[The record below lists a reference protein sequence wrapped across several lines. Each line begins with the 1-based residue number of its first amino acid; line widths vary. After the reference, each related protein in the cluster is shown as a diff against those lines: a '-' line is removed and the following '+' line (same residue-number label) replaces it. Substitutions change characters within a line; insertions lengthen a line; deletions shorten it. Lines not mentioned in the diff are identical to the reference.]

1 MQNQRAIVTA
11 YGAPD
16 VLQIQTEP
24 ALPEPDTGQVRVRVE
39 ASSATFT
46 DMLIRKGLY
55 PGLNVSPPFT
65 PGYDFVG
72 RVDKLGADVTGLAV
86 GQRVADLTQI
96 GGNAAYLCH
105 PAERLVPLPE
115 AVDAAEAETLVLS
128 YLTAYQCLHR
138 VAQVQPGQRILVHG
152 GSGAVGLAFLQL
164 GRLAGVEIVST
175 ASGPN
180 LPLIEQ
186 YGATAVNYRAP
197 DYADQLQAAA
207 GPGFDAAFDGIGGAS
222 FRRSFRLLRDGGVLV
237 PYGFLEMGRQ
247 TAGRTL
253 LSSLRNTLTLGLG
266 IAQLALWNVL
276 PNRRAVKFY
285 SIASLREKNPND
297 FRADLQHL
305 VQMLEAGQIQP
316 QIQARLPLEQIV
328 QAHEALDAGV
338 RGRIVLVH
346 GSGAAADE
354 SGA

>member
-11 YGAPD
+11 YGAPEVLD
-16 VLQIQTEP
+16 VHTDS

-46 DMLIRKGLY
+46 DTLIRKGLY

-72 RVDKLGADVTGLAV
+72 RIDKLGAGITGFTV
-86 GQRVADLTQI
+86 GQRVADLTQA
-96 GGNAAYLCH
+96 GSNAAYLCH
-105 PAERLVPLPE
+105 PAERLVPMSE

-138 VAQVQPGQRILVHG
+138 VAQVQQGQRILVHG

-175 ASGPN
+175 ASAAN
-180 LPLIEQ
+180 LPLIEHH
-186 YGATAVNYRAP
+186 GATAIDYRAP
-197 DYADQLQAAA
+197 DYDEQLRAAA
-207 GPGFDAAFDGIGGAS
+207 GPGFAAAFDAIGGAS
-222 FRRSFRLLRDGGVLV
+222 FRRSFRLLREGGVLV

-247 TAGRTL
+247 VERKTL
-253 LSSLRNTLTLGLG
+253 LSSLQNGLTLGLG
-266 IAQLALWNVL
+266 IAQLALWNLL
-276 PNRRAVKFY
+276 PNRRSVAFY
-285 SIASLREKNPND
+285 SIASLREKRPDD
-297 FRADLQHL
+297 FRADLQQL

-316 QIQARLPLEQIV
+316 QIQARFALAQIV
-328 QAHEALDAGV
+328 QAHQALEAGV
-338 RGRIVLVH
+338 RGRVVLVH
-346 GSGAAADE
+346 GSA
-354 SGA
+354 